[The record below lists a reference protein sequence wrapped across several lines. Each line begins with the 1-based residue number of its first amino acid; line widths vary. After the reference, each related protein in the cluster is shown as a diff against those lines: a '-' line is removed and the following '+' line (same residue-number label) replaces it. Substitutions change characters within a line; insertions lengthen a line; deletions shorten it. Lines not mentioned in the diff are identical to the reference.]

1 MKSKEKTSNISKI
14 KKQAKRNNLDSISSY
29 NYSTINISSSSY

>member
-1 MKSKEKTSNISKI
+1 MKSKEKTLNISKI

-29 NYSTINISSSSY
+29 NSTK